1 MADIKAVR
9 AFRPDKDNVAV
20 VTDLDMD
27 NVNEKIRSG
36 ELYQYHRRLFLFTR
50 YLPGMRRRS
59 D

>member
-36 ELYQYHRRLFLFTR
+36 ELYQYHRPSFLFTR